1 MRQLL
6 QKYTGIFSV
15 LLLLLTTAMDSHAQ
29 SVTVLRQT
37 LDSNK
42 IAVNDSIVVTDAT
55 YFDVTKLPKLDTPYS
70 VKNVVTLKINEYSK
84 LYLPSEFTASV
95 KVRITYT
102 KPDFKTDTLSQTLTI
117 NYKSTDAYTSRSSFV
132 FSNAHK
138 VKVEVLS
145 VTITAE
151 KDILPALTLENEMYV
166 RPVYKLACTDAVTS
180 VSNNGAQL
188 VDTSDELTVQW
199 SAVEGADAYDLEWTH
214 IDSTALFRYGTP
226 LDTEA
231 VFRNNATRVTITG
244 TSYNIPLMF
253 DEPGIIFYR
262 VRSVQERSNNVR
274 METVWSSKYSAGFGK
289 YGYSGHERS
298 LNWQSAI
305 SFAEEGKRKVVVNY
319 YDGSLHSRQT
329 VTKDNS
335 TNTAIVA
342 ETMYDYQ
349 GRPAIQVMPAPT
361 LSNAVKYFRSFNN
374 AANGAEYDKN
384 QYDTLVSTSDYLT
397 GGAAAMSSLS
407 GANQYY
413 SANNPESNQ
422 GMNRYLP
429 NSNGYAFT
437 QTEYTQDNTGR
448 ISRQSGVGDVFKLG
462 SNHETRYQYGS
473 PSQEELDLLFGTDV
487 GDKTHYFKNSVKDA
501 NGQVA
506 ITYVDMH
513 GRTIATALAGSP
525 DSANLSAL
533 PGVTPLTYLDTLSR
547 QGSNQLK
554 DLTLETVESKIVSV
568 DATYT
573 FRYKLNT
580 PSVKMPDCNGVIVD
594 YPVRYDLY
602 ITITDDANNQRLPGK
617 KAYERVFRNYTAGTD
632 PTANST
638 VQNIDVTDSLALT
651 SGSYLITKRLV
662 VNSDALAYYRDNIYM
677 AKSLCKTLDDFI
689 NDQRA
694 LQPTTD
700 CLPSCQACFVSIGS
714 WDNFRANYMS
724 VGQIQDTAAS
734 RGAAWTA
741 YEAAIDACN
750 ALCDSTAQ
758 TTNVLK
764 QMLLDVTAPSGQYA
778 VPEDSANIF
787 SIFYSDSDV
796 KLPPYQDTLIV
807 YLDEN
812 GKKDTV
818 YDEQTGAW
826 VIPQKLTATQFG
838 SKFKSSWANALLKYH
853 PEYCKYL
860 TYIKYKS
867 SYDWD
872 DKFSKIDTYADAVAA
887 GYLNPLGDSTYG
899 NFTIVTANVDPIKY
913 TSIKDGL
920 NNRINNY
927 MKNNP
932 SNVSMYTMAM
942 VRVKCPSNGTCYQT
956 SIYPTTAF
964 GLLTC
969 TADLDM
975 AWRAFRESYKT
986 EKHNLIDAVI
996 DAASC
1001 SGTPKISSAT
1011 LIDSGFQPVFYVA
1024 DKAVSEQGPSYL
1036 NQNQGSDSVRVS
1048 MDSSYAQNCRAYIA
1062 DWYSKLI
1069 GCIDSVTLTN
1079 VILPRLVEVCKQG
1092 SDISHPF
1099 GSSTVAPGSTYTYK
1113 SFQAVLD
1120 AYYAGK
1126 NLQAYTCN
1134 AYQITSPAPY
1144 DQQPAYYDITLYS
1157 KPDDCQCTKLNA
1169 LKSEYTA
1176 KGTSLTFAAYL
1187 TATRGIHMTQAN
1199 LDSLLSSCN
1208 GNSTCVSLTSPITI
1222 PPALQCYTGDIC
1234 IGCKVIDTLY
1244 NSYISK
1250 YPGNAPVR
1258 ETTDSVQMKK
1268 NQLFENYM
1276 NVRLGFNKHYW
1287 EYMDFRTNQCQ
1298 ISDTTGGTIIARVS
1312 NVSDPV
1318 ADTILLCGK
1327 SVTIF
1332 TTVKD
1337 TINNCSDS
1345 AFLVYSKGYDL
1356 YNNYKDV
1363 LKNNFDKIYRD
1374 TAIAGGLREL
1384 FTLGY
1389 GTSEY
1394 QYTLYYYD
1402 QAGNLTRTIPP
1413 AGVVIDR
1420 SAAWKANL
1428 AAARRA
1434 GTRFVPAHQMATEY
1448 RYNTL
1453 NQIASKKT
1461 PDDSITN
1468 YWYDKLGRAVVSQ
1481 NVKQSLA
1488 KNYSYTNFDALGRP
1502 IEVGEITSATA
1513 MTSTISRSEQS
1524 LASWLN
1530 AAAATRTQIT
1540 KTVYDIAYYA
1550 SDTVLVQDNLR
1561 NRVSWMAMFDDAA
1574 SLNTTDGLDYSS
1586 GTFYSYDIHGNVKS
1600 LLQDYKHGNML
1611 INGNRFK
1618 TINYQYDLISGKVNF
1633 VAYEPGKKDAFYH
1646 RYSYDAENRLTN
1658 VETSHDSI
1666 YWENDAWYEYYKHG
1680 PLARAVIGQQQ
1691 VQGIDYAYTLQ
1702 GWLKGINSTALT
1714 PTFDM
1719 GGDGA
1724 SGSLVAKDAFGFGIH
1739 YFGSREYTPVNTS
1752 VKPFAVAVGNSPL
1765 FNGNISAISQSIST
1779 LGTPLEYTYSYDV
1792 LNRLTGMVANKGL
1805 DSLTNSWTNAFTA
1818 LSDFK
1823 EAVTYDGNGNILTYN
1838 RNGNKTFAG
1847 SPLGMDSLT
1856 YHYCPGTN
1864 KLSYVTDLVRGANY
1878 GNDIDNQSI
1887 GNYKYDSIGNMVS
1900 DVRAGVDSIKWNVY
1914 GKIAKIYKHDTTS
1927 IVYAYDAAGNRISK
1941 SVISKTQDTVQ
1952 TFYIRDATGNIL
1964 STYTYRDTSVNS
1976 GQLSQIEANLYG
1988 SSRLGM
1994 TTLATNVQD
2003 ATPTPTTSIIG
2014 LGYGKNITFTRGKK
2028 FFELTNHLGNVL
2040 ATVSDRKTGVSL
2052 NNSSIDSYNPVIN
2065 SAQEYYPFGM
2075 LMPGRGGHIGTGR
2088 NVAGSTVVMNG
2099 DTIPATLT
2107 VTQRTN
2113 NTPGTYMATQVISFE
2128 GEFASGTGDEL
2139 TTLFVDQT
2147 SADPGTE
2154 SGVSYGITAKGY
2166 PYGFNG
2172 KENDNDVK
2180 GEGNEQDYGMRVYDP
2195 LAARFLSVDPI
2206 TFQYPELTPY
2216 QFASDRP
2223 IDGIDQD
2230 GLEWMQSIPYSIKW
2244 KSHIKLAYAKQ
2255 VANQNAPTIRAYIP
2269 NWADTWREW
2278 NDSKSSTHSWAILSR
2293 LVYQIVNDGKIAYTT
2308 ATEGKNHARG
2318 IDNAGIT
2325 NYKERVG
2332 ASLSTLSNVVLPI
2345 VESGAAKGLSLGGN
2359 ITDNSELTLFRK
2371 GNTGAFS
2378 ELEVPMRLKDVKSV
2392 AERAGVGLKGIK
2404 IKIDRDFEKMASN
2417 FPYVASAQDKTITL
2431 FPKAFSDYET
2441 LVKTLGHERTHIMQY
2456 SIWGT
2461 SVDMKTIQGFENAA
2475 YGIENTFWEYYKKEI
2490 YKVK

>member
-1 MRQLL
+1 M
-6 QKYTGIFSV
+6 
-15 LLLLLTTAMDSHAQ
+15 
-29 SVTVLRQT
+29 
-37 LDSNK
+37 
-42 IAVNDSIVVTDAT
+42 
-55 YFDVTKLPKLDTPYS
+55 
-70 VKNVVTLKINEYSK
+70 
-84 LYLPSEFTASV
+84 
-95 KVRITYT
+95 
-102 KPDFKTDTLSQTLTI
+102 
-117 NYKSTDAYTSRSSFV
+117 
-132 FSNAHK
+132 
-138 VKVEVLS
+138 
-145 VTITAE
+145 
-151 KDILPALTLENEMYV
+151 
-166 RPVYKLACTDAVTS
+166 
-180 VSNNGAQL
+180 
-188 VDTSDELTVQW
+188 
-199 SAVEGADAYDLEWTH
+199 
-214 IDSTALFRYGTP
+214 
-226 LDTEA
+226 
-231 VFRNNATRVTITG
+231 
-244 TSYNIPLMF
+244 
-253 DEPGIIFYR
+253 
-262 VRSVQERSNNVR
+262 
-274 METVWSSKYSAGFGK
+274 
-289 YGYSGHERS
+289 
-298 LNWQSAI
+298 
-305 SFAEEGKRKVVVNY
+305 
-319 YDGSLHSRQT
+319 
-329 VTKDNS
+329 
-335 TNTAIVA
+335 
-342 ETMYDYQ
+342 
-349 GRPAIQVMPAPT
+349 
-361 LSNAVKYFRSFNN
+361 
-374 AANGAEYDKN
+374 
-384 QYDTLVSTSDYLT
+384 
-397 GGAAAMSSLS
+397 
-407 GANQYY
+407 
-413 SANNPESNQ
+413 
-422 GMNRYLP
+422 
-429 NSNGYAFT
+429 
-437 QTEYTQDNTGR
+437 
-448 ISRQSGVGDVFKLG
+448 
-462 SNHETRYQYGS
+462 
-473 PSQEELDLLFGTDV
+473 
-487 GDKTHYFKNSVKDA
+487 
-501 NGQVA
+501 
-506 ITYVDMH
+506 
-513 GRTIATALAGSP
+513 
-525 DSANLSAL
+525 
-533 PGVTPLTYLDTLSR
+533 
-547 QGSNQLK
+547 
-554 DLTLETVESKIVSV
+554 
-568 DATYT
+568 
-573 FRYKLNT
+573 NT

-724 VGQIQDTAAS
+724 IGQIQDTAAS
-734 RGAAWTA
+734 RGVAWTA

-778 VPEDSANIF
+778 VPEKSENIY

-838 SKFKSSWANALLKYH
+838 SKFKASWANALLKYH

-860 TYIKYKS
+860 TYIKYKA

-920 NNRINNY
+920 NSRMQNY
-927 MKNNP
+927 MKSNP
-932 SNVSMYTMAM
+932 AGVSMYTMAM

-969 TADLDM
+969 TADQDM

-1036 NQNQGSDSVRVS
+1036 NQSQGSDSVRVS

-1345 AFLVYSKGYDL
+1345 AFLVYSQGYDL

-1420 SAAWKANL
+1420 SATWKANL

-1448 RYNTL
+1448 RSNTL

-1468 YWYDKLGRAVVSQ
+1468 YWYDKLGRLVVSQ

-1488 KNYSYTNFDALGRP
+1488 KNYSYTNFDVLGRP
-1502 IEVGEITSATA
+1502 IEVGELTSATA

-1540 KTVYDIAYYA
+1540 STNYDTAYTSLDGLA
-1550 SDTVLVQDNLR
+1550 LTQNNLR
-1561 NRVSWMAMFDDAA
+1561 NRVAWSGYYNVA
-1574 SLNTTDGLDYSS
+1574 SDISS
-1586 GTFYSYDIHGNVKS
+1586 RKFANGTFYTYDIHGS
-1600 LLQDYKHGNML
+1600 IDTLLQYYREGPMYQYY
-1611 INGNRFK
+1611 NRFK
-1618 TINYQYDLISGKVNF
+1618 KVVYQYDLISGNVNF
-1633 VAYEPGKKDAFYH
+1633 VAYQPGQKDAFYH
-1646 RYSYDAENRLTN
+1646 HYIYDAENRLIN

-1666 YWENDAWYEYYKHG
+1666 YWENDAYYEYYKHG

-1702 GWLKGINSTALT
+1702 GWLKGVNSTALT
-1714 PTFDM
+1714 PLFDM

-1724 SGSLVAKDAFGFGIH
+1724 SGSLVAKDVFGFGLH
-1739 YFGSREYTPVNTS
+1739 YFGSREYTTINTS
-1752 VKPFAVAVGNSPL
+1752 VKPFAIAVGNSPL
-1765 FNGNISAISQSIST
+1765 FNGNISAISQNIT
-1779 LGTPLEYTYSYDV
+1779 TIGTPLEYTYSYDV
-1792 LNRLTGMVANKGL
+1792 LNRLTGMIANKGL
-1805 DSLTNSWTNAFTA
+1805 DSLNNSWTNAFTA
-1818 LSDFK
+1818 LTDFT
-1823 EAVTYDGNGNILTYN
+1823 ESVTYDGNGNILTYN

-1856 YHYCPGTN
+1856 YHYRPGTN

-1878 GNDIDNQSI
+1878 GNDVDNQSV

-1941 SVISKTQDTVQ
+1941 SVISETQDTVQ
-1952 TFYIRDATGNIL
+1952 TFYVRDATGNIL
-1964 STYTYRDTSVNS
+1964 STYTYRDTSVNN
-1976 GQLSQIEANLYG
+1976 GHLSQIEANLYG
-1988 SSRLGM
+1988 SNRLGM
-1994 TTLATNVQD
+1994 TTLTTNVQD
-2003 ATPTPTTSIIG
+2003 STPSATTSLIG

-2040 ATVSDRKTGVSL
+2040 ATVSDKKTGVSL
-2052 NNSSIDSYNPVIN
+2052 DNSTIDSYNPVIN

-2075 LMPGRGGHIGTGR
+2075 LMPGRGGHLGAGK
-2088 NVAGSTVVMNG
+2088 NVAGSTVIMGG
-2099 DTIPATLT
+2099 DTIPPTLT

-2113 NTPGTYMATQVISFE
+2113 NTPGTYMATQTISFE
-2128 GEFASGTGDEL
+2128 GEFASGIADEF

-2147 SADPGTE
+2147 NADPGTE
-2154 SGVSYGITAKGY
+2154 AGISYGITAKGY
-2166 PYGFNG
+2166 RYGFNG
-2172 KENDNDVK
+2172 KENDNEVK
-2180 GEGNEQDYGMRVYDP
+2180 GEGNELDYGMRVYDS
-2195 LAARFLSVDPI
+2195 RVSKFLSVDPL
-2206 TFQYPELTPY
+2206 TMKFPHYTPY
-2216 QFASDRP
+2216 QFSGNTPIQAVDLDGREDIHYIFIWLKAASGKETVLKVFGWTEGEATGKVDKQGRLEYDRPYRIIGHYPSKAFGQTIFVNAEYKSEADFSHAKASDFYSSAIVEGSGKAAEVANDFGFALSMGYLGAGLGNLSKQLITEYVEAKTAQYSGYLAEKAYLNELVEENIRGTSKTVSERFNVAKLAFEP
-2223 IDGIDQD
+2223 ASNTVGHTVPFAQMTAAEKEAFQHSYNRHEKELLLPVWKGSMLKASENQVFFNDAVSNIRAA
-2230 GLEWMQSIPYSIKW
+2230 GLEQGGFFRS
-2244 KSHIKLAYAKQ
+2244 
-2255 VANQNAPTIRAYIP
+2255 
-2269 NWADTWREW
+2269 RE
-2278 NDSKSSTHSWAILSR
+2278 L
-2293 LVYQIVNDGKIAYTT
+2293 L
-2308 ATEGKNHARG
+2308 
-2318 IDNAGIT
+2318 DN
-2325 NYKERVG
+2325 V
-2332 ASLSTLSNVVLPI
+2332 
-2345 VESGAAKGLSLGGN
+2345 
-2359 ITDNSELTLFRK
+2359 
-2371 GNTGAFS
+2371 
-2378 ELEVPMRLKDVKSV
+2378 
-2392 AERAGVGLKGIK
+2392 
-2404 IKIDRDFEKMASN
+2404 KIDVNRTEPVINGVKYF
-2417 FPYVASAQDKTITL
+2417 Y
-2431 FPKAFSDYET
+2431 YET
-2441 LVKTLGHERTHIMQY
+2441 LDGEFISAGRMP
-2456 SIWGT
+2456 
-2461 SVDMKTIQGFENAA
+2461 
-2475 YGIENTFWEYYKKEI
+2475 
-2490 YKVK
+2490 

>member
-1 MRQLL
+1 MI
-6 QKYTGIFSV
+6 KEHCSV
-15 LLLLLTTAMDSHAQ
+15 
-29 SVTVLRQT
+29 
-37 LDSNK
+37 
-42 IAVNDSIVVTDAT
+42 
-55 YFDVTKLPKLDTPYS
+55 
-70 VKNVVTLKINEYSK
+70 
-84 LYLPSEFTASV
+84 
-95 KVRITYT
+95 
-102 KPDFKTDTLSQTLTI
+102 
-117 NYKSTDAYTSRSSFV
+117 
-132 FSNAHK
+132 
-138 VKVEVLS
+138 
-145 VTITAE
+145 
-151 KDILPALTLENEMYV
+151 
-166 RPVYKLACTDAVTS
+166 
-180 VSNNGAQL
+180 
-188 VDTSDELTVQW
+188 
-199 SAVEGADAYDLEWTH
+199 
-214 IDSTALFRYGTP
+214 
-226 LDTEA
+226 
-231 VFRNNATRVTITG
+231 
-244 TSYNIPLMF
+244 
-253 DEPGIIFYR
+253 
-262 VRSVQERSNNVR
+262 
-274 METVWSSKYSAGFGK
+274 
-289 YGYSGHERS
+289 
-298 LNWQSAI
+298 
-305 SFAEEGKRKVVVNY
+305 
-319 YDGSLHSRQT
+319 
-329 VTKDNS
+329 
-335 TNTAIVA
+335 
-342 ETMYDYQ
+342 
-349 GRPAIQVMPAPT
+349 
-361 LSNAVKYFRSFNN
+361 
-374 AANGAEYDKN
+374 
-384 QYDTLVSTSDYLT
+384 
-397 GGAAAMSSLS
+397 
-407 GANQYY
+407 
-413 SANNPESNQ
+413 
-422 GMNRYLP
+422 
-429 NSNGYAFT
+429 
-437 QTEYTQDNTGR
+437 
-448 ISRQSGVGDVFKLG
+448 
-462 SNHETRYQYGS
+462 
-473 PSQEELDLLFGTDV
+473 
-487 GDKTHYFKNSVKDA
+487 
-501 NGQVA
+501 
-506 ITYVDMH
+506 
-513 GRTIATALAGSP
+513 
-525 DSANLSAL
+525 
-533 PGVTPLTYLDTLSR
+533 
-547 QGSNQLK
+547 
-554 DLTLETVESKIVSV
+554 
-568 DATYT
+568 
-573 FRYKLNT
+573 
-580 PSVKMPDCNGVIVD
+580 
-594 YPVRYDLY
+594 
-602 ITITDDANNQRLPGK
+602 
-617 KAYERVFRNYTAGTD
+617 
-632 PTANST
+632 
-638 VQNIDVTDSLALT
+638 
-651 SGSYLITKRLV
+651 
-662 VNSDALAYYRDNIYM
+662 
-677 AKSLCKTLDDFI
+677 
-689 NDQRA
+689 
-694 LQPTTD
+694 
-700 CLPSCQACFVSIGS
+700 
-714 WDNFRANYMS
+714 
-724 VGQIQDTAAS
+724 
-734 RGAAWTA
+734 
-741 YEAAIDACN
+741 
-750 ALCDSTAQ
+750 
-758 TTNVLK
+758 
-764 QMLLDVTAPSGQYA
+764 
-778 VPEDSANIF
+778 
-787 SIFYSDSDV
+787 
-796 KLPPYQDTLIV
+796 
-807 YLDEN
+807 
-812 GKKDTV
+812 
-818 YDEQTGAW
+818 
-826 VIPQKLTATQFG
+826 
-838 SKFKSSWANALLKYH
+838 
-853 PEYCKYL
+853 
-860 TYIKYKS
+860 
-867 SYDWD
+867 
-872 DKFSKIDTYADAVAA
+872 
-887 GYLNPLGDSTYG
+887 
-899 NFTIVTANVDPIKY
+899 
-913 TSIKDGL
+913 
-920 NNRINNY
+920 
-927 MKNNP
+927 
-932 SNVSMYTMAM
+932 
-942 VRVKCPSNGTCYQT
+942 
-956 SIYPTTAF
+956 
-964 GLLTC
+964 
-969 TADLDM
+969 
-975 AWRAFRESYKT
+975 
-986 EKHNLIDAVI
+986 
-996 DAASC
+996 
-1001 SGTPKISSAT
+1001 
-1011 LIDSGFQPVFYVA
+1011 
-1024 DKAVSEQGPSYL
+1024 
-1036 NQNQGSDSVRVS
+1036 
-1048 MDSSYAQNCRAYIA
+1048 
-1062 DWYSKLI
+1062 
-1069 GCIDSVTLTN
+1069 
-1079 VILPRLVEVCKQG
+1079 
-1092 SDISHPF
+1092 
-1099 GSSTVAPGSTYTYK
+1099 
-1113 SFQAVLD
+1113 
-1120 AYYAGK
+1120 
-1126 NLQAYTCN
+1126 
-1134 AYQITSPAPY
+1134 
-1144 DQQPAYYDITLYS
+1144 
-1157 KPDDCQCTKLNA
+1157 
-1169 LKSEYTA
+1169 
-1176 KGTSLTFAAYL
+1176 
-1187 TATRGIHMTQAN
+1187 
-1199 LDSLLSSCN
+1199 
-1208 GNSTCVSLTSPITI
+1208 
-1222 PPALQCYTGDIC
+1222 
-1234 IGCKVIDTLY
+1234 
-1244 NSYISK
+1244 
-1250 YPGNAPVR
+1250 
-1258 ETTDSVQMKK
+1258 
-1268 NQLFENYM
+1268 
-1276 NVRLGFNKHYW
+1276 
-1287 EYMDFRTNQCQ
+1287 
-1298 ISDTTGGTIIARVS
+1298 
-1312 NVSDPV
+1312 
-1318 ADTILLCGK
+1318 
-1327 SVTIF
+1327 
-1332 TTVKD
+1332 
-1337 TINNCSDS
+1337 
-1345 AFLVYSKGYDL
+1345 
-1356 YNNYKDV
+1356 
-1363 LKNNFDKIYRD
+1363 
-1374 TAIAGGLREL
+1374 
-1384 FTLGY
+1384 
-1389 GTSEY
+1389 
-1394 QYTLYYYD
+1394 
-1402 QAGNLTRTIPP
+1402 
-1413 AGVVIDR
+1413 
-1420 SAAWKANL
+1420 
-1428 AAARRA
+1428 
-1434 GTRFVPAHQMATEY
+1434 
-1448 RYNTL
+1448 
-1453 NQIASKKT
+1453 
-1461 PDDSITN
+1461 
-1468 YWYDKLGRAVVSQ
+1468 
-1481 NVKQSLA
+1481 
-1488 KNYSYTNFDALGRP
+1488 GRP
-1502 IEVGEITSATA
+1502 IEVGELTSATA
-1513 MTSTISRSEQS
+1513 VTSIISRSEQS

-1702 GWLKGINSTALT
+1702 GWLKGGNSTALT
-1714 PTFDM
+1714 PSFDM

-1739 YFGSREYTPVNTS
+1739 YFGNREYTPVSTT
-1752 VKPFAVAVGNSPL
+1752 VKPFAAAVGNSPL

-1847 SPLGMDSLT
+1847 SPLGMDTLT
-1856 YHYCPGTN
+1856 YHYRPGTN

-2014 LGYGKNITFTRGKK
+2014 LGYGENITFTRGKK
-2028 FFELTNHLGNVL
+2028 FFELTNHLDNVL
-2040 ATVSDRKTGVSL
+2040 ATVSDRKIGVSL
-2052 NNSSIDSYNPVIN
+2052 DSSSISSYNPVIT

-2128 GEFASGTGDEL
+2128 GEFTSGTGDEL